1 MARYNKFGE
10 RDTTLSEDADIG
22 FSRFNIR
29 SRPDQLKS
37 GELSLSINGR
47 MAIDGTWQPRPGV
60 DTFGPQIPSAPNGLP
75 LPVSLWPQVV
85 ISSATRSTT
94 IVTITTSTN
103 HGFSSSANV
112 AIVDVGT
119 GTFNPNGNQTITVTG
134 LDTFTYPIP
143 GATGSETYSVTASSK
158 AGGSLLVSS
167 AVYAALGSCLF
178 SDPSSS
184 SNEYIIIALY
194 SNAIAINMATKA
206 STTIAYPAG
215 MVIADNVEMLQAF
228 NKVFIFRDGQTALEW
243 NGSFSGTPAFTKV
256 ANGDYATTAYLDSN
270 NNTVIADGIVTV
282 TETSHGVV
290 VGDRVYVVE
299 KGSSSL
305 VEQESGYVVATVPNA
320 NTFTFYAEVG
330 DLTSHK
336 VVYAKKQPSQLGF
349 THMPAPA
356 WGVYHQRRLIVP
368 YFYNTTGTSG
378 SETITSRNVRDEV
391 LLSDIFDSNTY
402 DRILNQLKVTAGVAD
417 YLQYVHPFTED
428 NAVIF
433 NRNSIHLMMGLSG
446 SLADISL
453 REITR
458 EAGLVARRSVVN
470 VGNKIFFLSDNG
482 IYATQ
487 FEDMYNL
494 RGAGLPLSA
503 PIDPIIKRIN
513 SKYAHNSI
521 ATYHDNRYWLAV
533 PIDGS
538 TRNNAIL
545 VYNLLNEG
553 WESLDIINTSA
564 WNITNLIV
572 SGSSGIN
579 KLYAVNS
586 FGGLHVIDG
595 RVDSFDYIYIAP
607 GTEASNFYIA
617 SEIVTRQYV
626 FGDVGRKSFNSY
638 EVHVESS
645 EYEPSDA
652 DITMISENIDKE
664 AEMYSLAESLGE
676 DLPIGE
682 DSSIRGRIGNIRAYG
697 MQMKFVPTKG
707 RPKLRMVKLEAS
719 KAFRSV
725 TEAS

>member
-1 MARYNKFGE
+1 MARYSNFGE
-10 RDTTLSEDADIG
+10 RDTALSEDADIG
-22 FSRFNIR
+22 FTRFNNR
-29 SRPDQLKS
+29 SRPDQLQG
-37 GELSLSINGR
+37 GELAMSINGR
-47 MAIDGTWQPRPGV
+47 MSIDGTWQTRPGV
-60 DTFGPQIPSAPNGLP
+60 DTFGPKISAVDNGLP
-75 LPVSLWPQVV
+75 LPVNLWPQLT
-85 ISSATRSTT
+85 ISSATRSGTT
-94 IVTITTSTN
+94 VTITTSTS
-103 HGFSSSANV
+103 HGWSSSSNV
-112 AIVDVGT
+112 AIVDVGFT
-119 GTFNPNGNQTITVTG
+119 TVDPNGNRNITVTG
-134 LDTFTYPIP
+134 STTFTFEII
-143 GATGSETYSVTASSK
+143 GATGSETYSTTGASK
-158 AGGSLLVSS
+158 AGGSLLQNA
-167 AVYAALGSCLF
+167 AVNAAFGSCLF
-178 SDPSSS
+178 SNPA
-184 SNEYIIIALY
+184 SNSDEYIVIALY
-194 SNAIAINMATKA
+194 SNALAINMATKA
-206 STTIAYPAG
+206 TTTINYPAG
-215 MVIADNVEMLQAF
+215 IFISTNVEMLQAF
-228 NKVFIFRDGQTALEW
+228 NKVFIFRDGATALEW

-256 ANGDYATTAYLDSN
+256 ANGDYAATTYLDAN
-270 NNTVIADGIVTV
+270 NNTVIADGVVTV
-282 TETSHGVV
+282 SETSHGLL
-290 VGDRVYVVE
+290 VGDRVYVVD
-299 KGSSSL
+299 KGSSTL
-305 VEQESGYVVATVPNA
+305 VEQEGGYVVATVANA
-320 NTFTFYAEVG
+320 NTFTFYAEVP

-446 SLADISL
+446 SLTDISL

-482 IYATQ
+482 IYSTQ

-513 SKYAHNSI
+513 PAYAHN
-521 ATYHDNRYWLAV
+521 AVAVYHDNRYWIAV
-533 PIDGS
+533 PLDGS

-553 WESLDIINTSA
+553 WESLDIIEQDG
-564 WNITNLIV
+564 WDIGNLIV
-572 SGSSGIN
+572 AGAGEIN
-579 KLYAVNS
+579 KLYAINS

-595 RVDSFDYIYIAP
+595 RVDSFDYIYTNP
-607 GTEASNFYIA
+607 GADATLFYVQSEA
-617 SEIVTRQYV
+617 VTRQYT
-626 FGDVGRKSFNSY
+626 FSDSGRKSFNAY

-645 EYEPSDA
+645 AFETSDA

-664 AEMYSLAESLGE
+664 VEMYSLAQSLGS
-676 DLPIGE
+676 DLPIAE
-682 DSSIRGRIGNIRAYG
+682 DSSVRGRIGNIRAYG
-697 MQMKFVPTKG
+697 MQVKFVPTKG
-707 RPKLRMVKLEAS
+707 RPKLRMVRLEAFQ
-719 KAFRSV
+719 AFRSV